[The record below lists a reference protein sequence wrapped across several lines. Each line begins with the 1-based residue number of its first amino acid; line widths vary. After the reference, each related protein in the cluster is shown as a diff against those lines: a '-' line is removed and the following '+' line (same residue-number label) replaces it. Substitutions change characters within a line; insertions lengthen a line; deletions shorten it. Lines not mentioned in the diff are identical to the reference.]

1 MSLHYIFSYNS
12 ENTSTG
18 IFHWLELIAV
28 IQGSLKIFSLKKTL
42 TSFFNILENLQE
54 NESRRLVFWKVYTFP
69 LKKVRLWQ
77 YIAQKNQLLN
87 FTIIVFLEAVTS
99 HLYFVNFFSTNNN
112 SVNYSRRPSSGTNTM
127 KVQF

>member
-1 MSLHYIFSYNS
+1 M
-12 ENTSTG
+12 
-18 IFHWLELIAV
+18 

-69 LKKVRLWQ
+69 LNKVRLWQ

-112 SVNYSRRPSSGTNTM
+112 SVNYSRRSSSGTNTM